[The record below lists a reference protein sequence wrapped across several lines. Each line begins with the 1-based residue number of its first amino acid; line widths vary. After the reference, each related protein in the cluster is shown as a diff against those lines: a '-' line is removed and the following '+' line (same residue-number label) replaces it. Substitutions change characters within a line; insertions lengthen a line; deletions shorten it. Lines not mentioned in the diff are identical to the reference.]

1 MIWSLKGPRGPGRTL
16 LGIAVSDRKVRNIL
30 MGAVV
35 VLRDGEVF
43 HITGANSD
51 YAHPM
56 KEDVKKKRFSP
67 PLRKMR
73 VW

>member
-1 MIWSLKGPRGPGRTL
+1 LNDESEKLPARLPGGCVDLQLMHAVNAFETEMTERPQSSRKPFALPRFT
-16 LGIAVSDRKVRNIL
+16 
-30 MGAVV
+30 
-35 VLRDGEVF
+35 
-43 HITGANSD
+43 
-51 YAHPM
+51 HPM